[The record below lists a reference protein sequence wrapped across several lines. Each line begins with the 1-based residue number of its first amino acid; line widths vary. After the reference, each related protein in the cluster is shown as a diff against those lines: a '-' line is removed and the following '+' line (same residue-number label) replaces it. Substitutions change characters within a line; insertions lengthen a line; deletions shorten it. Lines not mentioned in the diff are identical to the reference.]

1 MKLTNLGGATGILEH
16 NGKRMLFDPWLNEGI
31 LYGSWFHWP
40 KLKLGLSDVGHL
52 DYIYISHIHEDHC
65 SAETIR
71 YLNRDAEIIVMD
83 REPQVPNFITR
94 FLKYNRFVFKK
105 IHRIRPETPVEIAP
119 GMTVDMVTTDPAHEY
134 NWQIDSGM
142 ILRWGGQTLY
152 NANDCAP
159 YPGSINYI
167 RKTYG
172 SPDIALLPY
181 AGGSGYPGCYSNLT
195 HEEKVK
201 ERERIFNMRMKLF
214 VDTIREINPKKVM
227 PFADQ
232 YVIGGSRGY
241 LNQYQPH
248 PPSPGYVKEHLDAA
262 GLGDKLVLLNSGQ
275 TYDIGTGKNTPDE
288 PYYLHTEAE
297 REAYIKELADMK
309 YDHEKV
315 IMRDAVPLERM
326 ISLARARLWAI
337 QEKKKQFPELTLYFH
352 VTNQDRLFKI
362 DYRTKDVAELP
373 LNTKLETPYL
383 KLSVDSTLLAM
394 LLINHMSWNMADAFI
409 DYERVPNA
417 YNQQAYAMLNHLVV

>member
-1 MKLTNLGGATGILEH
+1 MKITNIGGATAIVEH
-16 NGKRMLFDPWLNEGI
+16 GGKRMLFDPWLNEGI

-40 KLKLGLSDVGHL
+40 KLNLKLSDIGRL

-71 YLNRDAEIIVMD
+71 HLNRDAEIIVMD
-83 REPQVPNFITR
+83 REPQVPNFIVR
-94 FLKYNRFVFKK
+94 FLKYNRFDFKK
-105 IHRIRPETPVEIAP
+105 IHRIRPETPQEISP
-119 GMTVDMVTTDPAHEY
+119 GMTVDMVTADPAHEY
-134 NWQIDSGM
+134 NWQIDSGL
-142 ILRWGGQTLY
+142 ILRWGGKTLY

-159 YPGSINYI
+159 YPGSIAYVKKNY
-167 RKTYG
+167 G
-172 SPDIALLPY
+172 AVDIALLPY

-195 HEEKVK
+195 HEEKVR
-201 ERERIFNMRMKLF
+201 ERERIFQMRMKLF
-214 VDTIREINPKKVM
+214 VDTIREIEPKKVM

-248 PPSPGYVKEHLDAA
+248 PPSPGFVKEHLDAA

-275 TYDIGTGKNTPDE
+275 AYDLDSGRKSPDE
-288 PYYLHTEAE
+288 PYRLHTEAE
-297 REAYIKELADMK
+297 RDAYIRELADMK

-315 IMRDAVPLERM
+315 VMRDAVPLERLFA
-326 ISLARARLWAI
+326 LARARLWAI
-337 QEKKKQFPELTLYFH
+337 QEKKKQFPAVNLYFV
-352 VTNQDRLFKI
+352 VTNQDRVFKL
-362 DYRTKDVAELP
+362 DYRTSAVEELP
-373 LNTKLETPYL
+373 VGAKLEQPYL
-383 KLSVDSTLLAM
+383 KLSIDGTMLAM

-409 DYERVPNA
+409 DYERVPNV